1 MTNQRI
7 RSLDVLRG
15 VAMMFVV
22 LFHSAIY
29 NFANIHKIDFSNPP
43 LLIILMSF
51 MALWGGIFIIYSMV
65 VNAVMFARRDNGRVA
80 ARGLTHMVYGT
91 GAYLILHYLLNVVL
105 GRWTV
110 DFVNNQPE
118 MSVIAS
124 VLRGAGSGFRSI
136 DRFFEGSSLS
146 TIALNLLL
154 LSGLLYLLLRN
165 DGHGKMRRNYFV
177 LGALGGVIMIGSS
190 IRVGL
195 YDLLVAAQAASNYL
209 AATGLSFVLANPYPL
224 LPYLAYGCFGAMVGL
239 MIHNQR
245 RDLLKRV
252 VLPAGIIFILY
263 GVAGMM
269 RFDKTISTPDFFWHY
284 KTNFELGVFL
294 LLIPG
299 VYLLLE
305 GRARLLDRL
314 AVFSWFSRV
323 SLTVYMLETTMSE
336 VLRLLITPLAP
347 AWNQTINGCLLFG
360 GLNILVWVGVLWLWR
375 RGGFRYGLE
384 WVWVQLMQRAGKQ
397 STKMDLAV

>member
-65 VNAVMFARRDNGRVA
+65 VNAVRFSRREDGRLEA
-80 ARGLTHMVYGT
+80 PRLKPLIYGT
-91 GAYLILHYLLNVVL
+91 GAYLVLHYLLNVVL
-105 GRWTV
+105 GRWNV

-124 VLRGAGSGFRSI
+124 LLRGAGSGFRSI

-146 TIALNLLL
+146 TIALNLLF
-154 LSGLLYLLLRN
+154 LSGLLYVLLRN
-165 DGHGKMRRNYFV
+165 GGRGKMRRNYLV
-177 LGALGGVIMIGSS
+177 LGGLGTAIMIGSFV
-190 IRVGL
+190 RVGL
-195 YDLLVAAQAASNYL
+195 YDRLVDAQAAGNYL
-209 AATGLSFVLANPYPL
+209 TATGLSFVLANPYPL
-224 LPYLAYGCFGAMVGL
+224 VPYLAYGCFGAMIGL

-252 VLPAGIIFILY
+252 VLPAGILFVLY

-269 RFDKTISTPDFFWHY
+269 RFDKTISTPDMFWYY
-284 KTNFELGVFL
+284 KTNFELGTFL

-305 GRARLLDRL
+305 GRTRLLDRL

-323 SLTVYMLETTMSE
+323 SLTVYMLETAMSE
-336 VLRLLITPLAP
+336 VLRLLITPLVP

-384 WVWVQLMQRAGKQ
+384 WAWVQLMRRAGKG
-397 STKMDLAV
+397 STKMDFAG